1 MNNAVTSL
9 TTSDIISALAIG
21 IILSLLYFYLLW
33 QTISI
38 LPRVKKKGLLLFSSG
53 ALRIF
58 LLIFVALAFA
68 ADNPARFL
76 LIFIGF
82 ILTRIILLK
91 IAKPSFKKQ
100 IAGNEILQS
109 TPKGSK
115 SSKKTTRKKK
125 K

>member
-1 MNNAVTSL
+1 MTHTLSAL
-9 TTSDIISALAIG
+9 TTPDIIASLAVG
-21 IILSLLYFYLLW
+21 MILSLVYFYLLW

-68 ADNPARFL
+68 ADNPGRFI
-76 LIFIGF
+76 LIVIGF
-82 ILTRIILLK
+82 ILTRIIILK
-91 IAKPSFKKQ
+91 IAKPKLKKQ
-100 IAGNEILQS
+100 IAATEIVQS
-109 TPKGSK
+109 KGQTAKSK
-115 SSKKTTRKKK
+115 GKKK